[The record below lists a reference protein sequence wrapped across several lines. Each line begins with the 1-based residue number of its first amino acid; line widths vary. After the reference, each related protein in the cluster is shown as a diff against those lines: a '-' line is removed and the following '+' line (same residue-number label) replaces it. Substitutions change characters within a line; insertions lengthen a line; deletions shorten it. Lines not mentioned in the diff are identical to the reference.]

1 MRSIF
6 IFSSVVLFSISSFA
20 QNTIKTMFYNV
31 LEFPELN
38 PNRISLLEDIL
49 QDYAPDIFMV
59 CELQSQEGADTI
71 LNVALNG
78 ESGNT
83 NIYSAAP
90 YFENQSGGGDLQQ
103 ALFYRNDMFL
113 LENTE
118 IINTPVRDINK
129 YTLLL
134 NTTAQDTNPIRIY
147 AYVTHLKSSQGSANQ
162 QLRLSMVEAF
172 VNDTQ
177 QLEEDAFVLFAGD
190 FNIYTSTEP
199 AYLEILDQTNSVAM
213 ADPINTP
220 GSWNNNEDFRAI
232 HTQSTRTSSSG
243 FGGGA
248 GGGLDDR
255 FDFIMVS
262 QNMMTDTNL
271 KYKTESYKAYGN
283 NGNCYNNNIN
293 DINCGGVYNQ
303 IIREALYNMSD
314 HLPVVMELET
324 DQEIVILDVPQHA
337 VAQPFSLK
345 NTMVSDLLT
354 VYNPQPSNQDDSFGI
369 FNTLG
374 QEILQFKTSGNT
386 TVLNVAQF
394 AEGLYY
400 ISNKTSSQTLKFLKT
415 F

>member
-1 MRSIF
+1 MRHTF
-6 IFSSVVLFSISSFA
+6 IFLSLLFFSISCFA
-20 QNTIKTMFYNV
+20 QNTVKTMFYNV

-38 PNRISLLEDIL
+38 PNRITLLQDIL
-49 QDYAPDIFMV
+49 QDYSPDIFMV
-59 CELQSQEGADTI
+59 CELQSQEGADVI
-71 LNVALNG
+71 LNVGLN
-78 ESGNT
+78 SNGNS
-83 NIYSAAP
+83 NYSAAP

-103 ALFYRNDMFL
+103 ALFYRNDMFV

-134 NTTAQDTNPIRIY
+134 NTESQDTNPIRIY

-172 VNDTQ
+172 VNDTE
-177 QLEEDAFVLFAGD
+177 QLEDDAFVLFAGD

-213 ADPINTP
+213 EDPIDTP
-220 GSWNNNEDFRAI
+220 GAWNNNEDFREV

-262 QNMMTDTNL
+262 QNMMTNPNL
-271 KYKTESYKAYGN
+271 QYKTDSYKAYGN

-293 DINCGGVYNQ
+293 DINCGGLYNQ
-303 IIREALYNMSD
+303 IIRDALYNMSD
-314 HLPVVMELET
+314 HLPVVMELVT
-324 DQEIVILDVPQHA
+324 DQEIVILDVPQQQL
-337 VAQPFSLK
+337 AQPFSLK
-345 NTMVSDLLT
+345 RTLVSDVLT
-354 VYNPQPSNQDDSFGI
+354 VYSPQGDTQDDSFVV

-374 QEILQFKTSGNT
+374 QEILNFKTKANT
-386 TVLNVAQF
+386 TIIDVSQLAKGV
-394 AEGLYY
+394 YY
-400 ISNKTSSQTLKFLKT
+400 LTNTSSNQTLKFLKT

>member
-1 MRSIF
+1 MRHTIIF
-6 IFSSVVLFSISSFA
+6 LSLLFFSISCYS

-31 LEFPELN
+31 LWFPELN
-38 PNRISLLEDIL
+38 PNRIDLLQEVL
-49 QDYAPDIFMV
+49 QDYEPDIFMV
-59 CELQSQEGADTI
+59 CELQSQEGADAI
-71 LNVALNG
+71 LNMGLN
-78 ESGNT
+78 SDGNS
-83 NIYSAAP
+83 NFSAAP
-90 YFENQSGGGDLQQ
+90 YFENQSGGGNLQQ
-103 ALFYRNDMFL
+103 ALFYRNDMFV

-134 NTTAQDTNPIRIY
+134 NTANQDTNPIRIY
-147 AYVTHLKSSQGSANQ
+147 AYVTHLKSSQGGANQ

-177 QLEEDAFVLFAGD
+177 QLEEDAYVLFAGD

-199 AYLEILDQTNSVAM
+199 AYLEILDQTNNIAM

-220 GSWNNNEDFRAI
+220 GAWNNNEDFTAV

-262 QNMMTDTNL
+262 QNMMTDSNL
-271 KYKTESYKAYGN
+271 GYKADSYKAYGN
-283 NGNCYNNNIN
+283 NGNCYNNDIN

-303 IIREALYNMSD
+303 VIRDALYNMSD

-324 DQEIVILDVPQHA
+324 DQEIVLLNVPQNSPL
-337 VAQPFSLK
+337 QPFSLK
-345 NTMVSDLLT
+345 NTLVSDVIT
-354 VYNPQPSNQDDSFGI
+354 IYNPGDNTKDDRFGI

-374 QEILQFKTSGNT
+374 QELLEFKTSTNT
-386 TVLNVAQF
+386 TILNVEKF
-394 AEGLYY
+394 VKGVYY
-400 ISNKTSSQTLKFLKT
+400 ITNKSSNQTLKFLKT

>member
-1 MRSIF
+1 MRHTIIF
-6 IFSSVVLFSISSFA
+6 LSLLFFSISCYS

-31 LEFPELN
+31 LWFPELN
-38 PNRISLLEDIL
+38 PNRIDLLQEVL
-49 QDYAPDIFMV
+49 QDYEPDIFMV
-59 CELQSQEGADTI
+59 CELQSQEGADAI
-71 LNVALNG
+71 LNMGLN
-78 ESGNT
+78 SDGNS
-83 NIYSAAP
+83 NFSAAP
-90 YFENQSGGGDLQQ
+90 YFENQSGGGNLQQ
-103 ALFYRNDMFL
+103 ALFYRNDMFV

-134 NTTAQDTNPIRIY
+134 NTANQDTNPIRIY
-147 AYVTHLKSSQGSANQ
+147 AYVTHLKSSQGGANQ

-177 QLEEDAFVLFAGD
+177 QLEEDAYVLFAGD

-199 AYLEILDQTNSVAM
+199 AYLEILDQTNNIAM

-220 GSWNNNEDFRAI
+220 GAWNNNEDFTAV

-262 QNMMTDTNL
+262 QNMMTDSNL
-271 KYKTESYKAYGN
+271 GYKADSYKAYGN
-283 NGNCYNNNIN
+283 NGNCYNNDIN

-303 IIREALYNMSD
+303 VIRDALYNMSD

-324 DQEIVILDVPQHA
+324 DQEIVLLNVPQNSPL
-337 VAQPFSLK
+337 QPFSLK
-345 NTMVSDLLT
+345 NTLVSDIIT
-354 VYNPQPSNQDDSFGI
+354 IYNPGDNTKDDRFGI

-374 QEILQFKTSGNT
+374 QELLEFKTSTNT
-386 TVLNVAQF
+386 TILNVAKF
-394 AEGLYY
+394 VKGVYY
-400 ISNKTSSQTLKFLKT
+400 ITNKSSNQTLKFLKT

>member
-1 MRSIF
+1 MRHTF
-6 IFSSVVLFSISSFA
+6 IFLSLLFFSISCFA
-20 QNTIKTMFYNV
+20 QNTVKTMFYNV

-38 PNRISLLEDIL
+38 PNRITLLQDIL
-49 QDYAPDIFMV
+49 QDYSPDIFMV
-59 CELQSQEGADTI
+59 CELQSQEGADVI
-71 LNVALNG
+71 LNVGLN
-78 ESGNT
+78 SNGNS
-83 NIYSAAP
+83 NYSAAP

-103 ALFYRNDMFL
+103 ALFYRNDMFV

-134 NTTAQDTNPIRIY
+134 NTESQDTNPIRIY

-177 QLEEDAFVLFAGD
+177 QLEDDAFVLFAGD

-199 AYLEILDQTNSVAM
+199 AYLEILDQTNNVAM
-213 ADPINTP
+213 EDPIDTP
-220 GSWNNNEDFRAI
+220 GAWNNNEDFREV

-262 QNMMTDTNL
+262 QNMMTNPNL
-271 KYKTESYKAYGN
+271 QYKTDSYKAYGN

-293 DINCGGVYNQ
+293 DINCGGLYNQ
-303 IIREALYNMSD
+303 IIRDALYNMSD
-314 HLPVVMELET
+314 HLPVVMELVT
-324 DQEIVILDVPQHA
+324 DQEIVILDVPQQQL
-337 VAQPFSLK
+337 AQPFSLK
-345 NTMVSDLLT
+345 RTLVSDVLT
-354 VYNPQPSNQDDSFGI
+354 IYAPQWDTQNDTFVVYNS
-369 FNTLG
+369 LG
-374 QEILQFKTSGNT
+374 QEILDFKIDAT
-386 TVLNVAQF
+386 TTAINVAQL
-394 AEGLYY
+394 AKGVYY
-400 ISNKTSSQTLKFLKT
+400 ITNKSSNQTLKFLKT

>member
-1 MRSIF
+1 MRHTIIF
-6 IFSSVVLFSISSFA
+6 LSLLFFSISCYS

-31 LEFPELN
+31 LWFPELN
-38 PNRISLLEDIL
+38 PNRIDLLQEVL
-49 QDYAPDIFMV
+49 QDYEPDIFMV
-59 CELQSQEGADTI
+59 CELQSQEGADAI
-71 LNVALNG
+71 LNIGLNG
-78 ESGNT
+78 DGNS
-83 NIYSAAP
+83 NFSAAP
-90 YFENQSGGGDLQQ
+90 YFENQSGGGNLQQ
-103 ALFYRNDMFL
+103 ALFYRNDMFV

-134 NTTAQDTNPIRIY
+134 NTANQDTNPIRIY
-147 AYVTHLKSSQGSANQ
+147 AYVTHLKSSQGGANQ

-177 QLEEDAFVLFAGD
+177 QLEEDAYVLFAGD

-199 AYLEILDQTNSVAM
+199 AYLEILDQTNNIAM

-220 GSWNNNEDFRAI
+220 GAWNNNEDFTAV

-262 QNMMTDTNL
+262 QNMMTDSNL
-271 KYKTESYKAYGN
+271 GYKADSYKAYGN
-283 NGNCYNNNIN
+283 NGNCYNNDIN

-303 IIREALYNMSD
+303 VIRDALYNMSD

-324 DQEIVILDVPQHA
+324 DQEIVLLNVPQNSA
-337 VAQPFSLK
+337 PQPFSLK
-345 NTMVSDLLT
+345 NTLVSDIIT
-354 VYNPQPSNQDDSFGI
+354 IYNPGGNTKDDRFGI

-374 QEILQFKTSGNT
+374 QELLEFKTSTNT
-386 TVLNVAQF
+386 TILNVEKF
-394 AEGLYY
+394 VKGVYY
-400 ISNKTSSQTLKFLKT
+400 ITNKSSNQTLKFLKT

>member
-1 MRSIF
+1 MRHTIIF
-6 IFSSVVLFSISSFA
+6 LSLLFFSISCYS

-31 LEFPELN
+31 LWFPELN
-38 PNRISLLEDIL
+38 PNRIDLLQEVL
-49 QDYAPDIFMV
+49 QDYEPDIFMV
-59 CELQSQEGADTI
+59 CELQSQEGADAI
-71 LNVALNG
+71 LNMGLN
-78 ESGNT
+78 SDGNS
-83 NIYSAAP
+83 NFSAAP
-90 YFENQSGGGDLQQ
+90 YFENQSGGGNLQQ
-103 ALFYRNDMFL
+103 ALFYRNDMFV

-134 NTTAQDTNPIRIY
+134 NTANQDTNPIRIY
-147 AYVTHLKSSQGSANQ
+147 AYVTHLKSSQGGANQ

-177 QLEEDAFVLFAGD
+177 QLEEDAYVLFAGD

-199 AYLEILDQTNSVAM
+199 AYLEILDQTNNIAM

-220 GSWNNNEDFRAI
+220 GAWNNNEDFTAV

-262 QNMMTDTNL
+262 QNMMTDSNL
-271 KYKTESYKAYGN
+271 GYKADSYKAYGN
-283 NGNCYNNNIN
+283 NGNCYNNDIN

-303 IIREALYNMSD
+303 VIRDALYNMSD

-324 DQEIVILDVPQHA
+324 DQEIVLLNVPQNSPL
-337 VAQPFSLK
+337 QPFSLK
-345 NTMVSDLLT
+345 NTLVSDVIT
-354 VYNPQPSNQDDSFGI
+354 IYNPGGNTKDNRFGI

-374 QEILQFKTSGNT
+374 QELLEFNTSTNT
-386 TVLNVAQF
+386 TILNVAQF
-394 AEGLYY
+394 VKGVYY
-400 ISNKTSSQTLKFLKT
+400 ITNKSSNQTLKFLKT

>member
-1 MRSIF
+1 MRHTF
-6 IFSSVVLFSISSFA
+6 IFLSLLFFSISCFA
-20 QNTIKTMFYNV
+20 QNTVKTMFYNV

-38 PNRISLLEDIL
+38 PNRITLLQDIL
-49 QDYAPDIFMV
+49 QDYSPDIFMV
-59 CELQSQEGADTI
+59 CELQSQEGADVI
-71 LNVALNG
+71 LNVGLN
-78 ESGNT
+78 SNGNS
-83 NIYSAAP
+83 NYSAAP

-103 ALFYRNDMFL
+103 ALFYRNDMFV

-134 NTTAQDTNPIRIY
+134 NTASQDTNPIRIY

-177 QLEEDAFVLFAGD
+177 QLEDDAFVLFAGD

-213 ADPINTP
+213 EDPIDTP
-220 GSWNNNEDFRAI
+220 GAWNNNEDFRAV

-262 QNMMTDTNL
+262 QNMMTNPNL
-271 KYKTESYKAYGN
+271 QYKTDSYKAYGN

-293 DINCGGVYNQ
+293 DINCGGLYNQ
-303 IIREALYNMSD
+303 IIRDALYNMSD
-314 HLPVVMELET
+314 HLPVVMELVT
-324 DQEIVILDVPQHA
+324 DQEIVILDVPQQQL
-337 VAQPFSLK
+337 AQPFSLK
-345 NTMVSDLLT
+345 RTLVSDVLT
-354 VYNPQPSNQDDSFGI
+354 IYAPQWDTQNDTFGVYNS
-369 FNTLG
+369 LG
-374 QEILQFKTSGNT
+374 QEILDFKINAT
-386 TVLNVAQF
+386 TTAINIAQL
-394 AEGLYY
+394 AKGVYY
-400 ISNKTSSQTLKFLKT
+400 ITNKSSNQTLKFLKT

>member
-1 MRSIF
+1 MRHTF
-6 IFSSVVLFSISSFA
+6 IFLSLLFFSISCLA
-20 QNTIKTMFYNV
+20 QNSIKTMFYNV

-38 PNRISLLEDIL
+38 PNRITLLQDIL
-49 QDYAPDIFMV
+49 QDYSPDIFMV
-59 CELQSQEGADTI
+59 CELQSQEGADVI
-71 LNVALNG
+71 LNVGLN
-78 ESGNT
+78 SNGNS
-83 NIYSAAP
+83 NYSAAP

-103 ALFYRNDMFL
+103 ALFYRNDMFV

-134 NTTAQDTNPIRIY
+134 NTESQDTNPIRIY

-172 VNDTQ
+172 VNDTE
-177 QLEEDAFVLFAGD
+177 QLEDDAFVLFAGD

-199 AYLEILDQTNSVAM
+199 AYLEILDQTNSLAM
-213 ADPINTP
+213 ADPIDTP
-220 GSWNNNEDFRAI
+220 GSWNNNEDFRAV

-262 QNMMTDTNL
+262 QNMMTNPNL
-271 KYKTESYKAYGN
+271 QYKTDSYKAYGN

-303 IIREALYNMSD
+303 IIRDALYNMSD

-324 DQEIVILDVPQHA
+324 DQEIVILDIPQQQL
-337 VAQPFSLK
+337 AQPFSLK
-345 NTMVSDLLT
+345 RTLVSDVLT
-354 VYNPQPSNQDDSFGI
+354 VYSPQGDTQDDSFVV

-374 QEILQFKTSGNT
+374 QEILNFKTKANT
-386 TVLNVAQF
+386 TIIDVSQLAKGV
-394 AEGLYY
+394 YY
-400 ISNKTSSQTLKFLKT
+400 LTNTSSNKTLKFLKT

>member
-1 MRSIF
+1 MRHTF
-6 IFSSVVLFSISSFA
+6 IFLSLLFFSISCFS
-20 QNTIKTMFYNV
+20 QNTVKTMFYNV

-38 PNRISLLEDIL
+38 PNRISLLQDIL
-49 QDYAPDIFMV
+49 QDYSPDIFMV
-59 CELQSQEGADTI
+59 CELQSQEGADVI
-71 LNVALNG
+71 LNVGLN
-78 ESGNT
+78 SDGNS
-83 NIYSAAP
+83 NYSAAP

-103 ALFYRNDMFL
+103 ALFYRNDMFV

-134 NTTAQDTNPIRIY
+134 NTESQDTNPIRIY

-172 VNDTQ
+172 VNDTE
-177 QLEEDAFVLFAGD
+177 QLEDDAFVLFAGD

-199 AYLEILDQTNSVAM
+199 AYLEILDQTNNIAM
-213 ADPINTP
+213 ADPIDTP
-220 GSWNNNEDFRAI
+220 GAWNNNEDFRAV

-262 QNMMTDTNL
+262 QNMMTNPNL
-271 KYKTESYKAYGN
+271 LYKADSYKAYGN

-303 IIREALYNMSD
+303 TIRDALYNMSD

-324 DQEIVILDVPQHA
+324 DQEIVILDIPQQM
-337 VAQPFSLK
+337 VVQPFSLK
-345 NTMVSDLLT
+345 STLVLDVLT
-354 VYNPQPSNQDDSFGI
+354 VYSPQGDTQDDSFVV

-374 QEILQFKTSGNT
+374 QEILNFKTKANT
-386 TVLNVAQF
+386 TIIDVSQLAKGV
-394 AEGLYY
+394 YY
-400 ISNKTSSQTLKFLKT
+400 LTNTSSNQTLKFLKT

>member
-1 MRSIF
+1 MRHTIIF
-6 IFSSVVLFSISSFA
+6 LSLLFFSISCYS

-31 LEFPELN
+31 LWFPELN
-38 PNRISLLEDIL
+38 PNRIDLLQEVL
-49 QDYAPDIFMV
+49 QDYEPDIFMV
-59 CELQSQEGADTI
+59 CELQNQEGADAI
-71 LNVALNG
+71 LNIGLN
-78 ESGNT
+78 SDGNS
-83 NIYSAAP
+83 NYSAAP

-103 ALFYRNDMFL
+103 ALFYRNDMFV

-134 NTTAQDTNPIRIY
+134 NTANQDTNPIRIY
-147 AYVTHLKSSQGSANQ
+147 AYVTHLKSSQGGANQ

-177 QLEEDAFVLFAGD
+177 QLEEDAYVLFAGD

-199 AYLEILDQTNSVAM
+199 AYLEILDQTNNIAM

-220 GSWNNNEDFRAI
+220 GAWNNNEDFTAV

-262 QNMMTDTNL
+262 QNMMTDSNL
-271 KYKTESYKAYGN
+271 NYKVDSYKAYGN
-283 NGNCYNNNIN
+283 NGNCYNNDIN

-303 IIREALYNMSD
+303 VIRDALYNMSD

-324 DQEIVILDVPQHA
+324 DQEIVLLNVPQHSA
-337 VAQPFSLK
+337 PQPFSLK
-345 NTMVSDLLT
+345 NTLVSDIIT
-354 VYNPQPSNQDDSFGI
+354 IYNPGGNTKDNRFGI

-374 QEILQFKTSGNT
+374 QELLEFNTSTNT
-386 TVLNVAQF
+386 TILNVAQF
-394 AEGLYY
+394 VKGVYY
-400 ISNKTSSQTLKFLKT
+400 ITNKSSNQTLKFLKT

>member
-1 MRSIF
+1 MRHTIIF
-6 IFSSVVLFSISSFA
+6 LSLLFFSISCYS

-31 LEFPELN
+31 LWFPELN
-38 PNRISLLEDIL
+38 PNRIDLLQEVL
-49 QDYAPDIFMV
+49 QDYEPDIFMV
-59 CELQSQEGADTI
+59 CELQNQEGADAI
-71 LNVALNG
+71 LNIGLN
-78 ESGNT
+78 SDGNS
-83 NIYSAAP
+83 NFSAAP

-103 ALFYRNDMFL
+103 ALFYRNDMFV
-113 LENTE
+113 LESTE

-134 NTTAQDTNPIRIY
+134 NTANQDTNPIRIY
-147 AYVTHLKSSQGSANQ
+147 AYVTHLKSSQGGANQ

-177 QLEEDAFVLFAGD
+177 QLEEDAYVLFAGD

-199 AYLEILDQTNSVAM
+199 AYLEILDQTNNIVM

-220 GSWNNNEDFRAI
+220 GAWNNNEDFTAV

-262 QNMMTDTNL
+262 QNMMTDSNL
-271 KYKTESYKAYGN
+271 SYKADSYKAYGN
-283 NGNCYNNNIN
+283 NGNCYNNDIN
-293 DINCGGVYNQ
+293 DINCGGAYNQ
-303 IIREALYNMSD
+303 VIRDALYNMSD

-324 DQEIVILDVPQHA
+324 DQEIVLLNVPQHSA
-337 VAQPFSLK
+337 PQPFSLK
-345 NTMVSDLLT
+345 NTLVSDVVT
-354 VYNPQPSNQDDSFGI
+354 IYSPGGNTNDDRFGI

-374 QEILQFKTSGNT
+374 QELLEFKTSTNT
-386 TVLNVAQF
+386 TILNVAQF
-394 AEGLYY
+394 VRGVYY
-400 ISNKTSSQTLKFLKT
+400 ITNKSSNQTLKFLKT

>member
-1 MRSIF
+1 MRHTIIF
-6 IFSSVVLFSISSFA
+6 LSLLFFSISCFS

-31 LEFPELN
+31 LWFPELN
-38 PNRISLLEDIL
+38 PDRIDLLQEVL
-49 QDYAPDIFMV
+49 QDYEPDIFMV
-59 CELQSQEGADTI
+59 CELQNQEGADAI
-71 LNVALNG
+71 LNVGLN
-78 ESGNT
+78 SDGNS
-83 NIYSAAP
+83 NYSAAP

-177 QLEEDAFVLFAGD
+177 QLEEDSFVLFAGD

-199 AYLEILDQTNSVAM
+199 AYQEILDQTNSITM

-220 GSWNNNEDFRAI
+220 GAWNNNEDFRAI

-262 QNMMTDTNL
+262 QNMMTNTNL
-271 KYKTESYKAYGN
+271 QYKTNSYKAYGN

-293 DINCGGVYNQ
+293 DINCGGAYNQ
-303 IIREALYNMSD
+303 NIRDALYNMSD

-324 DQEIVILDVPQHA
+324 DQEIVILDTPQQPL
-337 VAQPFSLK
+337 VQPFSLK
-345 NTMVSDLLT
+345 NTLVSQQLT
-354 VYNPQPSNQDDSFGI
+354 VYAPQWDIQSDTFGV

-374 QEILQFKTSGNT
+374 QEILGFKINAAT
-386 TVLNVAQF
+386 TLVNVAQL
-394 AEGLYY
+394 AKGVYY
-400 ISNKTSSQTLKFLKT
+400 ITNKSSNQTLKFLKT

>member
-1 MRSIF
+1 MRHTIIF
-6 IFSSVVLFSISSFA
+6 LSLLFFSISCYS

-31 LEFPELN
+31 LWFPELN
-38 PNRISLLEDIL
+38 PNRIDLLQEVL
-49 QDYAPDIFMV
+49 QDYEPDIFMV
-59 CELQSQEGADTI
+59 CELQSQEGADAI
-71 LNVALNG
+71 LNMGLN
-78 ESGNT
+78 SDGNS
-83 NIYSAAP
+83 NFSAAP
-90 YFENQSGGGDLQQ
+90 YFENQSGGGNLQQ
-103 ALFYRNDMFL
+103 ALFYRNDMFV

-134 NTTAQDTNPIRIY
+134 NTANQDTNPIRIY
-147 AYVTHLKSSQGSANQ
+147 AYVTHLKSSQGGANQ

-177 QLEEDAFVLFAGD
+177 QLEEDAYVLFAGD

-199 AYLEILDQTNSVAM
+199 AYLEILDQTNNIVM

-220 GSWNNNEDFRAI
+220 GAWNNNEDFTAV

-262 QNMMTDTNL
+262 QNMMTDSNL
-271 KYKTESYKAYGN
+271 GYKADSYKAYGN
-283 NGNCYNNNIN
+283 NGNCYNNDIN

-303 IIREALYNMSD
+303 VIRDALYNMSD

-324 DQEIVILDVPQHA
+324 DQEIVLLNVPQNSPL
-337 VAQPFSLK
+337 QPFSLK
-345 NTMVSDLLT
+345 NTLVSDIIT
-354 VYNPQPSNQDDSFGI
+354 IYNPGDNTKDDRFGI

-374 QEILQFKTSGNT
+374 QELLEFKTSTNT
-386 TVLNVAQF
+386 TILNVAKF
-394 AEGLYY
+394 VKGVYY
-400 ISNKTSSQTLKFLKT
+400 ITNKSSNQTLKFLKT

>member
-1 MRSIF
+1 MRHTIIF
-6 IFSSVVLFSISSFA
+6 LSLLFFSISCYS

-31 LEFPELN
+31 LWFPELN
-38 PNRISLLEDIL
+38 PNRIDLLQEVL
-49 QDYAPDIFMV
+49 QDYEPDIFMV
-59 CELQSQEGADTI
+59 CELQNQEGADAI
-71 LNVALNG
+71 LNIGLN
-78 ESGNT
+78 SDGNS
-83 NIYSAAP
+83 NYSAAP

-103 ALFYRNDMFL
+103 ALFYRNDMFV

-134 NTTAQDTNPIRIY
+134 NTANQDTNPIRIY
-147 AYVTHLKSSQGSANQ
+147 AYVTHLKSSQGGANQ

-177 QLEEDAFVLFAGD
+177 QLEEDAYVLFAGD

-199 AYLEILDQTNSVAM
+199 AYLEILDQTNNIAM

-220 GSWNNNEDFRAI
+220 GAWNNNEDFTAV

-262 QNMMTDTNL
+262 QNMMTDSNL
-271 KYKTESYKAYGN
+271 NYKVDSYKAYGN
-283 NGNCYNNNIN
+283 NGNCYNNDIN

-303 IIREALYNMSD
+303 VIRDALYNMSD

-324 DQEIVILDVPQHA
+324 DQEIVLLNVPQHNA
-337 VAQPFSLK
+337 PQPFSLK
-345 NTMVSDLLT
+345 NTLVSDIIT
-354 VYNPQPSNQDDSFGI
+354 IYNPGSNTKDDRFGI

-374 QEILQFKTSGNT
+374 QELLEFKTSTNT
-386 TVLNVAQF
+386 TILNVAPF
-394 AEGLYY
+394 VKGVYY
-400 ISNKTSSQTLKFLKT
+400 ITNKSSNQTLKFLKT

>member
-1 MRSIF
+1 MRHTF
-6 IFSSVVLFSISSFA
+6 IFLSLLFFSISCFA

-38 PNRISLLEDIL
+38 PNRITLLQDIL
-49 QDYAPDIFMV
+49 QDYSPDIFMV
-59 CELQSQEGADTI
+59 CELQSQEGADVI
-71 LNVALNG
+71 LNVGLN
-78 ESGNT
+78 SNGNS
-83 NIYSAAP
+83 NYSAAP

-103 ALFYRNDMFL
+103 ALFYRNDMFV

-134 NTTAQDTNPIRIY
+134 NTESQDTNPIRIY

-177 QLEEDAFVLFAGD
+177 QLEDDAFVLFAGD

-213 ADPINTP
+213 EDPIDTP
-220 GSWNNNEDFRAI
+220 GAWNNNEDFREV

-262 QNMMTDTNL
+262 QNMMTNPNL
-271 KYKTESYKAYGN
+271 QYKTDSYKAYGN

-303 IIREALYNMSD
+303 IIRDALYNMSD

-324 DQEIVILDVPQHA
+324 DQEIVILEVPQQQL
-337 VAQPFSLK
+337 AQPFSLK
-345 NTMVSDLLT
+345 RTLVSDVLT
-354 VYNPQPSNQDDSFGI
+354 IYAPQWDTQNDTFGVYNS
-369 FNTLG
+369 LG
-374 QEILQFKTSGNT
+374 QEILDFKINAT
-386 TVLNVAQF
+386 TTAINIAQL
-394 AEGLYY
+394 AKGVYY
-400 ISNKTSSQTLKFLKT
+400 ITNKSSNQTLKFLKT

>member
-1 MRSIF
+1 MRHTIIF
-6 IFSSVVLFSISSFA
+6 LSLLFFSISCYS

-31 LEFPELN
+31 LWFPELN
-38 PNRISLLEDIL
+38 PNRIDLLQEVL
-49 QDYAPDIFMV
+49 QDYEPDIFMV
-59 CELQSQEGADTI
+59 CELQSQEGADAI
-71 LNVALNG
+71 LNMGLN
-78 ESGNT
+78 SDGNS
-83 NIYSAAP
+83 NFSAAP
-90 YFENQSGGGDLQQ
+90 YFENQSGGGNLQQ
-103 ALFYRNDMFL
+103 ALFYRNDMFV

-134 NTTAQDTNPIRIY
+134 NTANQDTNPIRIY
-147 AYVTHLKSSQGSANQ
+147 AYVTHLKSSQGGANQ

-177 QLEEDAFVLFAGD
+177 QLEEDAYVLFAGD

-199 AYLEILDQTNSVAM
+199 AYLEILDQTNNIAM

-220 GSWNNNEDFRAI
+220 GAWNNNEDFTAV

-262 QNMMTDTNL
+262 QNMMTDSNL
-271 KYKTESYKAYGN
+271 GYKADSYKAYGN
-283 NGNCYNNNIN
+283 NGNCYNNDIN

-303 IIREALYNMSD
+303 VIRDALYNMSD

-324 DQEIVILDVPQHA
+324 DQEIVLLNVPQNSPL
-337 VAQPFSLK
+337 QPFSLK
-345 NTMVSDLLT
+345 NTLVSDVIT
-354 VYNPQPSNQDDSFGI
+354 IYNPGDNTKDDRFGI

-374 QEILQFKTSGNT
+374 QELIEFKTSTNT
-386 TVLNVAQF
+386 TILNVAKF
-394 AEGLYY
+394 VKGVYY
-400 ISNKTSSQTLKFLKT
+400 ITNKSSNQTLKFLKT

>member
-1 MRSIF
+1 MRHTIIF
-6 IFSSVVLFSISSFA
+6 LSLLFFSISCYS

-31 LEFPELN
+31 LWFPELN
-38 PNRISLLEDIL
+38 PNRIDLLQEVL
-49 QDYAPDIFMV
+49 QDYEPDIFMV
-59 CELQSQEGADTI
+59 CELQSQEGADAI
-71 LNVALNG
+71 LNIGLNG
-78 ESGNT
+78 DGNS
-83 NIYSAAP
+83 NFSAAP
-90 YFENQSGGGDLQQ
+90 YFENQSGGGNLQQ
-103 ALFYRNDMFL
+103 ALFYRNDMFV

-134 NTTAQDTNPIRIY
+134 NTANQDTNPIRIY
-147 AYVTHLKSSQGSANQ
+147 AYVTHLKSSQGGANQ

-177 QLEEDAFVLFAGD
+177 QLEEDAYVLFAGD

-199 AYLEILDQTNSVAM
+199 AYLEILDQTNNIAM

-220 GSWNNNEDFRAI
+220 GAWNNNEDFTAV

-262 QNMMTDTNL
+262 QNMMTDSNL
-271 KYKTESYKAYGN
+271 GYKADSYKAYGN
-283 NGNCYNNNIN
+283 NGNCYNNDIN

-303 IIREALYNMSD
+303 VIRDALYNMSD

-324 DQEIVILDVPQHA
+324 DQEIVLLNVPQNS
-337 VAQPFSLK
+337 VPQPFSLK
-345 NTMVSDLLT
+345 NTLVSDIIT
-354 VYNPQPSNQDDSFGI
+354 IYNPGGNTKDDRFGI

-374 QEILQFKTSGNT
+374 QELLEFKTSTNT
-386 TVLNVAQF
+386 TILNVEKF
-394 AEGLYY
+394 VKGVYY
-400 ISNKTSSQTLKFLKT
+400 ITNKSSNQTLKFLKT

>member
-1 MRSIF
+1 MRHTF
-6 IFSSVVLFSISSFA
+6 IFLSLLFFSISCFS

-38 PNRISLLEDIL
+38 PNRITLLQDIL
-49 QDYAPDIFMV
+49 QDYSPDIFMV
-59 CELQSQEGADTI
+59 CELQSQEGADVI
-71 LNVALNG
+71 LNVGLN
-78 ESGNT
+78 SDGNS
-83 NIYSAAP
+83 NYSAAP

-103 ALFYRNDMFL
+103 ALFYRNDMFV

-134 NTTAQDTNPIRIY
+134 NTANQDTNPIRIY
-147 AYVTHLKSSQGSANQ
+147 AYVTHLKSSQGGANQ

-177 QLEEDAFVLFAGD
+177 QLEEDAYVLFAGD

-199 AYLEILDQTNSVAM
+199 AYLEILDQTNNIAM

-220 GSWNNNEDFRAI
+220 GAWNNNEDFTAV

-262 QNMMTDTNL
+262 QNMMTDSNL
-271 KYKTESYKAYGN
+271 NYKVDSYKAYGN
-283 NGNCYNNNIN
+283 NGNCYNNDIN

-303 IIREALYNMSD
+303 VIRDALYNMSD

-324 DQEIVILDVPQHA
+324 DQEIVLLNVPQHNA
-337 VAQPFSLK
+337 PQPFSLK
-345 NTMVSDLLT
+345 NTLVSDIIT
-354 VYNPQPSNQDDSFGI
+354 IYNPRSNTKDDRFGI

-374 QEILQFKTSGNT
+374 QELLEFKTSTNT
-386 TVLNVAQF
+386 TILNVAPF
-394 AEGLYY
+394 VKGVYY
-400 ISNKTSSQTLKFLKT
+400 ITNKSSNQTLKFLKT

>member
-1 MRSIF
+1 MRHTIIF
-6 IFSSVVLFSISSFA
+6 LSLLFFSISCYS

-31 LEFPELN
+31 LWFPELN
-38 PNRISLLEDIL
+38 PNRIDLLQEVL
-49 QDYAPDIFMV
+49 QDYEPDIFMV
-59 CELQSQEGADTI
+59 CELQNQEGADAI
-71 LNVALNG
+71 LNIGLN
-78 ESGNT
+78 SDGNS
-83 NIYSAAP
+83 NYSAAP

-103 ALFYRNDMFL
+103 ALFYRNDMFV

-134 NTTAQDTNPIRIY
+134 NTANQDTNPIRIY
-147 AYVTHLKSSQGSANQ
+147 AYVTHLKSSQGGANQ

-177 QLEEDAFVLFAGD
+177 QLEEDAYVLFAGD

-199 AYLEILDQTNSVAM
+199 AYLEILDQTNNIAM

-220 GSWNNNEDFRAI
+220 GAWNNNEDFTAV

-262 QNMMTDTNL
+262 QNMMTDSNL
-271 KYKTESYKAYGN
+271 NYKVDSYKAYGN
-283 NGNCYNNNIN
+283 NGNCYNNDIN

-303 IIREALYNMSD
+303 VIRDALYNMSD

-324 DQEIVILDVPQHA
+324 DQEIVLLNVPQHSA
-337 VAQPFSLK
+337 PQPFSLK
-345 NTMVSDLLT
+345 NTLVSDIIT
-354 VYNPQPSNQDDSFGI
+354 IYNPGSNTKDDRFGI

-374 QEILQFKTSGNT
+374 QELLEFKTSTNT
-386 TVLNVAQF
+386 TILNVAPF
-394 AEGLYY
+394 VKGVYY
-400 ISNKTSSQTLKFLKT
+400 ITNKSSNQTLKFLKT

>member
-1 MRSIF
+1 
-6 IFSSVVLFSISSFA
+6 
-20 QNTIKTMFYNV
+20 MFYNV

-71 LNVALNG
+71 LNVGLNSDG
-78 ESGNT
+78 ISN
-83 NIYSAAP
+83 YSAAP
-90 YFENQSGGGDLQQ
+90 YFENQSGGGNLQQ

-199 AYLEILDQTNSVAM
+199 AYLEILDQTKV
-213 ADPINTP
+213 NTKHKKL
-220 GSWNNNEDFRAI
+220 
-232 HTQSTRTSSSG
+232 HT
-243 FGGGA
+243 
-248 GGGLDDR
+248 
-255 FDFIMVS
+255 M
-262 QNMMTDTNL
+262 
-271 KYKTESYKAYGN
+271 
-283 NGNCYNNNIN
+283 
-293 DINCGGVYNQ
+293 
-303 IIREALYNMSD
+303 EAKI
-314 HLPVVMELET
+314 E
-324 DQEIVILDVPQHA
+324 
-337 VAQPFSLK
+337 
-345 NTMVSDLLT
+345 NTCKKHKKD
-354 VYNPQPSNQDDSFGI
+354 
-369 FNTLG
+369 
-374 QEILQFKTSGNT
+374 
-386 TVLNVAQF
+386 
-394 AEGLYY
+394 
-400 ISNKTSSQTLKFLKT
+400 LKFFENIKNL
-415 F
+415 

>member
-1 MRSIF
+1 MRHTIIF
-6 IFSSVVLFSISSFA
+6 LSLLFFSISCYS

-31 LEFPELN
+31 LWFPELN
-38 PNRISLLEDIL
+38 PNRIDLLQEVL
-49 QDYAPDIFMV
+49 QDYEPDIFMV
-59 CELQSQEGADTI
+59 CELQSQEGADAI
-71 LNVALNG
+71 LNIGLNG
-78 ESGNT
+78 DGNS
-83 NIYSAAP
+83 NFSAAP
-90 YFENQSGGGDLQQ
+90 YFENQSGGGNLQQ
-103 ALFYRNDMFL
+103 ALFYRNDMFV

-134 NTTAQDTNPIRIY
+134 NTANQDTNPIRIY
-147 AYVTHLKSSQGSANQ
+147 AYVTHLKSSQGLANQ

-177 QLEEDAFVLFAGD
+177 QLEEDAYVLFAGD

-199 AYLEILDQTNSVAM
+199 AYLEILDQTNNIVM

-220 GSWNNNEDFRAI
+220 GAWNNNEDFTAV

-262 QNMMTDTNL
+262 QNMMTDSNL
-271 KYKTESYKAYGN
+271 GYKADSYKAYGN
-283 NGNCYNNNIN
+283 NGNCYNNDIN

-303 IIREALYNMSD
+303 VIRDALYNMSD

-324 DQEIVILDVPQHA
+324 DQEIVLLNVPQNS
-337 VAQPFSLK
+337 VPQPFSLK
-345 NTMVSDLLT
+345 NTLVSDIIT
-354 VYNPQPSNQDDSFGI
+354 IYNPGGNTKDDRFGI

-374 QEILQFKTSGNT
+374 QELLEFKTSTNT
-386 TVLNVAQF
+386 TILNVAKF
-394 AEGLYY
+394 VKGVYY
-400 ISNKTSSQTLKFLKT
+400 ITNKSSNQTLKFLKT

>member
-1 MRSIF
+1 MRHTF
-6 IFSSVVLFSISSFA
+6 IFLSLLFFSISCFA

-38 PNRISLLEDIL
+38 PNRITLLQDIL
-49 QDYAPDIFMV
+49 QDYSPDIFMV
-59 CELQSQEGADTI
+59 CELQSQEGADVI
-71 LNVALNG
+71 LNVGLN
-78 ESGNT
+78 SNGNS
-83 NIYSAAP
+83 NYSAAP

-103 ALFYRNDMFL
+103 ALFYRNDMFV

-134 NTTAQDTNPIRIY
+134 NTESQDTNPIRIY

-177 QLEEDAFVLFAGD
+177 QLEDDAFVLFAGD

-213 ADPINTP
+213 EDPIDTP
-220 GSWNNNEDFRAI
+220 GAWNNNEDFREV
-232 HTQSTRTSSSG
+232 HTQSTRMSSSG

-262 QNMMTDTNL
+262 QNMMTNPNL
-271 KYKTESYKAYGN
+271 QYKTDSYKAYGN

-303 IIREALYNMSD
+303 IIRDALYNMSD

-324 DQEIVILDVPQHA
+324 DQEIVILEVPQQQL
-337 VAQPFSLK
+337 AQPFSLK
-345 NTMVSDLLT
+345 RTLVSDVLT
-354 VYNPQPSNQDDSFGI
+354 IYAPQWDTQNDTFGVYNS
-369 FNTLG
+369 LG
-374 QEILQFKTSGNT
+374 QEILDFKINAT
-386 TVLNVAQF
+386 TTTINVAQL
-394 AEGLYY
+394 AKGVYY
-400 ISNKTSSQTLKFLKT
+400 ITNKSSNQTLKFLKT

>member
-1 MRSIF
+1 MRHTIIF
-6 IFSSVVLFSISSFA
+6 LSLLFFSISCFS
-20 QNTIKTMFYNV
+20 QKTVKTMFYNV

-38 PNRISLLEDIL
+38 PNRISLLQDIL
-49 QDYAPDIFMV
+49 QDYSPDIFMV
-59 CELQSQEGADTI
+59 CELQSQEGADAI
-71 LNVALNG
+71 LNVGLN
-78 ESGNT
+78 SDGNS
-83 NIYSAAP
+83 NYSAAP

-103 ALFYRNDMFL
+103 ALFYRNDMFV

-118 IINTPVRDINK
+118 IVTTPVRDINK

-134 NTTAQDTNPIRIY
+134 NTASQDTNPIRIY
-147 AYVTHLKSSQGSANQ
+147 AYVTHLKSSQGGANQ
-162 QLRLSMVEAF
+162 QLRLSMVDAF
-172 VNDTQ
+172 VNNTQ
-177 QLEEDAFVLFAGD
+177 QLEEDAYVLFAGD

-199 AYLEILDQTNSVAM
+199 AYLEILDQTNNIAM

-220 GSWNNNEDFRAI
+220 GAWNNNEDFTAV

-262 QNMMTDTNL
+262 QNMMTGTNL
-271 KYKTESYKAYGN
+271 NYKADSYKAYGN
-283 NGNCYNNNIN
+283 NGNCYNNDIN

-303 IIREALYNMSD
+303 VIRDALYNMSD

-324 DQEIVILDVPQHA
+324 DQEIVLLNAPQHNA
-337 VAQPFSLK
+337 PQPFSLK
-345 NTMVSDLLT
+345 NTLVSDIIT
-354 VYNPQPSNQDDSFGI
+354 IYNPGGNTKDNRFGI

-374 QEILQFKTSGNT
+374 QELLEFKTSTNT
-386 TVLNVAQF
+386 TILNVAKF
-394 AEGLYY
+394 VKGVYY
-400 ISNKTSSQTLKFLKT
+400 ITNKSSNQTLKFLKT

>member
-1 MRSIF
+1 MRHTF
-6 IFSSVVLFSISSFA
+6 IFLSLLFFSISCFS

-38 PNRISLLEDIL
+38 PNRISLLQEIL
-49 QDYAPDIFMV
+49 QDYSPDIFMV
-59 CELQSQEGADTI
+59 CELQSQEGADVI
-71 LNVALNG
+71 LNVGLN
-78 ESGNT
+78 SDGNS
-83 NIYSAAP
+83 NYSAAP

-103 ALFYRNDMFL
+103 ALFYRNDMFV

-134 NTTAQDTNPIRIY
+134 NTESQDTNPVRIY

-177 QLEEDAFVLFAGD
+177 QLEDDAFVLFAGD

-199 AYLEILDQTNSVAM
+199 AYLEILDQTNSLAM
-213 ADPINTP
+213 ADPIDTP
-220 GSWNNNEDFRAI
+220 GSWNNNEDFRAV

-262 QNMMTDTNL
+262 QNMMTNPNL
-271 KYKTESYKAYGN
+271 SYKADSYKAYGN

-303 IIREALYNMSD
+303 IIRDALYNMSD

-324 DQEIVILDVPQHA
+324 DQEIVILDIPQQM
-337 VAQPFSLK
+337 VVQPFSLK
-345 NTMVSDLLT
+345 NTLVSDVLT
-354 VYNPQPSNQDDSFGI
+354 LYSPQWNTQDDSFGV

-374 QEILQFKTSGNT
+374 QEILNFKTKANT
-386 TVLNVAQF
+386 TTIDVSQLAKGV
-394 AEGLYY
+394 YY
-400 ISNKTSSQTLKFLKT
+400 LTNTSSNQTLKFLKT

>member
-1 MRSIF
+1 MRHTF
-6 IFSSVVLFSISSFA
+6 IFLSLLFFSISCFA
-20 QNTIKTMFYNV
+20 QNTVKTMFYNV

-38 PNRISLLEDIL
+38 PNRITLLQDIL
-49 QDYAPDIFMV
+49 QDYSPDIFMV
-59 CELQSQEGADTI
+59 CELQSQEGADVI
-71 LNVALNG
+71 LNVGLN
-78 ESGNT
+78 SNGNS
-83 NIYSAAP
+83 NYSAAP

-103 ALFYRNDMFL
+103 ALFYRNDMFV

-134 NTTAQDTNPIRIY
+134 NTESQDTNPIRIY

-177 QLEEDAFVLFAGD
+177 QLEDDAFVLFAGD

-213 ADPINTP
+213 EDPIDTP
-220 GSWNNNEDFRAI
+220 GAWNNNEDFREV

-262 QNMMTDTNL
+262 QNMMTNPNL
-271 KYKTESYKAYGN
+271 QYKTDSYKAYGN

-293 DINCGGVYNQ
+293 DINCGGLYNQ
-303 IIREALYNMSD
+303 IIRDALYNMSD
-314 HLPVVMELET
+314 HLPVVMELVT
-324 DQEIVILDVPQHA
+324 DQEIVILDVPQQQL
-337 VAQPFSLK
+337 AQPFSLK
-345 NTMVSDLLT
+345 RTLVSDVLT
-354 VYNPQPSNQDDSFGI
+354 VYSPQGDTQDDSFVV

-374 QEILQFKTSGNT
+374 QEILNFKTKANT
-386 TVLNVAQF
+386 TIIDVSQLAKGV
-394 AEGLYY
+394 YY
-400 ISNKTSSQTLKFLKT
+400 LTNTSSNQTLKFLKT

>member
-1 MRSIF
+1 MRHTF
-6 IFSSVVLFSISSFA
+6 IFLSLLFFSISCFA

-38 PNRISLLEDIL
+38 PNRISLLQDIL
-49 QDYAPDIFMV
+49 QDYSPDIFMV
-59 CELQSQEGADTI
+59 CELQSQEGADVI
-71 LNVALNG
+71 LNVGLN
-78 ESGNT
+78 SDGNS
-83 NIYSAAP
+83 NYSAAP

-103 ALFYRNDMFL
+103 ALFYRNDMFV

-118 IINTPVRDINK
+118 IVTTPVRDINK

-134 NTTAQDTNPIRIY
+134 NTESQDTNPIRIY

-177 QLEEDAFVLFAGD
+177 QLEDDAFVLFAGD

-199 AYLEILDQTNSVAM
+199 AYLEILDQTNSLAM
-213 ADPINTP
+213 ADPIDTP
-220 GSWNNNEDFRAI
+220 GSWNNNEDFRAV

-262 QNMMTDTNL
+262 QNMMTNPNL
-271 KYKTESYKAYGN
+271 SYKADSYKAYGN

-303 IIREALYNMSD
+303 IIRDALYNMSD

-324 DQEIVILDVPQHA
+324 DQEIVILDIPQQM
-337 VAQPFSLK
+337 VVQPFSLK
-345 NTMVSDLLT
+345 NTLVSDVLT
-354 VYNPQPSNQDDSFGI
+354 LYSPQWNTQDDSFGV

-374 QEILQFKTSGNT
+374 QEILNFKTKANT
-386 TVLNVAQF
+386 TTIDVSQLAKGV
-394 AEGLYY
+394 YY
-400 ISNKTSSQTLKFLKT
+400 LTNTSSNQTLKFLKT

>member
-1 MRSIF
+1 MRHTIIF
-6 IFSSVVLFSISSFA
+6 LSLLFFSISCYS

-31 LEFPELN
+31 LWFPELN
-38 PNRISLLEDIL
+38 PNRIDLLQEVL
-49 QDYAPDIFMV
+49 QDYEPDIFMV
-59 CELQSQEGADTI
+59 CELQSQEGADAI
-71 LNVALNG
+71 LNMGLN
-78 ESGNT
+78 SDGNS
-83 NIYSAAP
+83 NFSAAP
-90 YFENQSGGGDLQQ
+90 YFENQSGGGNLQQ
-103 ALFYRNDMFL
+103 ALFYRNDMFV

-134 NTTAQDTNPIRIY
+134 NTANQDTNPIRIY
-147 AYVTHLKSSQGSANQ
+147 AYVTHLKSSQGGANQ

-177 QLEEDAFVLFAGD
+177 QLEEDAYVLFAGD

-199 AYLEILDQTNSVAM
+199 AYLEILDQTNNIAM

-220 GSWNNNEDFRAI
+220 GAWNNNEDFTAV

-262 QNMMTDTNL
+262 QNMMTGTNL
-271 KYKTESYKAYGN
+271 NYKADSYKAYGN
-283 NGNCYNNNIN
+283 NGNCYNNDIN

-303 IIREALYNMSD
+303 VIRDALYNMSD

-324 DQEIVILDVPQHA
+324 DQEIVLLNVPQNSPL
-337 VAQPFSLK
+337 QPFSLK
-345 NTMVSDLLT
+345 NTLVSDVIT
-354 VYNPQPSNQDDSFGI
+354 IYNPGDNTKDDRFGI

-374 QEILQFKTSGNT
+374 QELLEFKTSTNT
-386 TVLNVAQF
+386 TILNVEKF
-394 AEGLYY
+394 VKGVYY
-400 ISNKTSSQTLKFLKT
+400 ITNKSSNQTLKFLKT

>member
-1 MRSIF
+1 MRHTF
-6 IFSSVVLFSISSFA
+6 IFLSLLFFSISCFA
-20 QNTIKTMFYNV
+20 QNSIKTMFYNV

-38 PNRISLLEDIL
+38 PNRITLLQDIL
-49 QDYAPDIFMV
+49 QDYSPDIFMV
-59 CELQSQEGADTI
+59 CELQSQEGADVI
-71 LNVALNG
+71 LNVGLN
-78 ESGNT
+78 SNGNS
-83 NIYSAAP
+83 NYSAAP

-103 ALFYRNDMFL
+103 ALFYRNDMFV

-134 NTTAQDTNPIRIY
+134 NTESQDTNPIRIY

-177 QLEEDAFVLFAGD
+177 QLEDDAFVLFAGD

-213 ADPINTP
+213 EDPIDTP
-220 GSWNNNEDFRAI
+220 GAWNNNEDFREV

-262 QNMMTDTNL
+262 QNMMTNPNL
-271 KYKTESYKAYGN
+271 QYKTDSYKAYGN

-303 IIREALYNMSD
+303 IIRDALYNMSD

-324 DQEIVILDVPQHA
+324 DQEIVILDIPQQM
-337 VAQPFSLK
+337 VVQPFSLK
-345 NTMVSDLLT
+345 STLVSDVLT
-354 VYNPQPSNQDDSFGI
+354 VYSPQGDTQDDSFVV

-374 QEILQFKTSGNT
+374 QEILNFKTKANT
-386 TVLNVAQF
+386 TIIDVSQLAKGV
-394 AEGLYY
+394 YY
-400 ISNKTSSQTLKFLKT
+400 ITNKSSNQTLKFLKT

>member
-1 MRSIF
+1 MRHTIIF
-6 IFSSVVLFSISSFA
+6 LSLLFFSISCYS

-31 LEFPELN
+31 LWFPELN
-38 PNRISLLEDIL
+38 PNRIDLLQVVL
-49 QDYAPDIFMV
+49 QDYEPDIFMV
-59 CELQSQEGADTI
+59 CELQNQEGADAI
-71 LNVALNG
+71 LNIGLN
-78 ESGNT
+78 SDSNS
-83 NIYSAAP
+83 NYSAAP

-118 IINTPVRDINK
+118 IINTTVRDINK

-134 NTTAQDTNPIRIY
+134 NSTAQDTNPIRIY

-177 QLEEDAFVLFAGD
+177 QLEEDSFVLFAGD

-199 AYLEILDQTNSVAM
+199 AYQEILDQTNRITM

-220 GSWNNNEDFRAI
+220 GAWNNNEDFRAI

-262 QNMMTDTNL
+262 QNMMTNPSL
-271 KYKTESYKAYGN
+271 QYKTNSYNAYGN

-293 DINCGGVYNQ
+293 DINCGGAYNQ
-303 IIREALYNMSD
+303 NIRDALYNMSD

-324 DQEIVILDVPQHA
+324 NQEIIILDTPQQPL
-337 VAQPFSLK
+337 VQPFSLK
-345 NTMVSDLLT
+345 NTLVSEQLT
-354 VYNPQPSNQDDSFGI
+354 VYAPQWEIQSDTFGV

-374 QEILQFKTSGNT
+374 QEILDFKINAAT
-386 TVLNVAQF
+386 TVVNVAQLTK
-394 AEGLYY
+394 GVYY
-400 ISNKTSSQTLKFLKT
+400 ITNKSSNQTLKFLKT

>member
-1 MRSIF
+1 MRHTIIF
-6 IFSSVVLFSISSFA
+6 LSLLLFSISCFS

-31 LEFPELN
+31 LWFPELN
-38 PNRISLLEDIL
+38 PDRIDLLQEVL
-49 QDYAPDIFMV
+49 QDYEPDIFMV
-59 CELQSQEGADTI
+59 CELQNQEGADAI
-71 LNVALNG
+71 LNVGLN
-78 ESGNT
+78 SDGNS
-83 NIYSAAP
+83 NYSAAP

-134 NTTAQDTNPIRIY
+134 NTAAQDTNPIRIY

-177 QLEEDAFVLFAGD
+177 QLEEDSFVLFAGD

-199 AYLEILDQTNSVAM
+199 AYQEILDQTNSITM

-220 GSWNNNEDFRAI
+220 GAWNNNEDFRAI

-262 QNMMTDTNL
+262 QNMMTNTNL
-271 KYKTESYKAYGN
+271 QYKTNSYKAYGN

-293 DINCGGVYNQ
+293 DINCGGAYNQ
-303 IIREALYNMSD
+303 NIRDALYNMSD

-324 DQEIVILDVPQHA
+324 DQEIVILDTPQQPL
-337 VAQPFSLK
+337 VQPFSLK
-345 NTMVSDLLT
+345 NTLVSQQLT
-354 VYNPQPSNQDDSFGI
+354 VYAPQWDIQSDTFGV

-374 QEILQFKTSGNT
+374 QEILGFKINAAT
-386 TVLNVAQF
+386 TLVNVAQL
-394 AEGLYY
+394 AKGVYY
-400 ISNKTSSQTLKFLKT
+400 ITNKSSNQTLKFLKT

>member
-1 MRSIF
+1 MRHTIIF
-6 IFSSVVLFSISSFA
+6 LSLLLFSISCFS

-31 LEFPELN
+31 LWFPELN
-38 PNRISLLEDIL
+38 PDRIDLLQEVL
-49 QDYAPDIFMV
+49 QDYEPDIFMV
-59 CELQSQEGADTI
+59 CELQNQEGADAI
-71 LNVALNG
+71 LNVGLN
-78 ESGNT
+78 SDGNS
-83 NIYSAAP
+83 NYSAAP

-147 AYVTHLKSSQGSANQ
+147 AYVTHLKSSQGNANQ

-177 QLEEDAFVLFAGD
+177 QLEEDSFVLFAGD

-199 AYLEILDQTNSVAM
+199 AYQEILDQTNSITM

-220 GSWNNNEDFRAI
+220 GAWNNNEDFRAI

-262 QNMMTDTNL
+262 QNMMTNTNL
-271 KYKTESYKAYGN
+271 QYKTNSYKAYGN

-293 DINCGGVYNQ
+293 DINCGGAYNQ
-303 IIREALYNMSD
+303 NIRDALYNMSD

-324 DQEIVILDVPQHA
+324 DQEIVILDTPQQPL
-337 VAQPFSLK
+337 VQPFSLK
-345 NTMVSDLLT
+345 NTLVSQQLT
-354 VYNPQPSNQDDSFGI
+354 VYAPQWDIQSDTFGV

-374 QEILQFKTSGNT
+374 QEILGFKINGAT
-386 TVLNVAQF
+386 TLVNVAQL
-394 AEGLYY
+394 AKGVYY
-400 ISNKTSSQTLKFLKT
+400 ITNKSSNQTLKFLKT

>member
-1 MRSIF
+1 MRHTF
-6 IFSSVVLFSISSFA
+6 IFLSLLFFSISCFA
-20 QNTIKTMFYNV
+20 QNTVKTMFYNV

-38 PNRISLLEDIL
+38 PNRITLLQDIL
-49 QDYAPDIFMV
+49 QDYSPDIFMV
-59 CELQSQEGADTI
+59 CELQSQEGADVI
-71 LNVALNG
+71 LNVGLN
-78 ESGNT
+78 SNGNS
-83 NIYSAAP
+83 NYSAAP

-103 ALFYRNDMFL
+103 ALFYRNDMFV

-134 NTTAQDTNPIRIY
+134 NTESQDTNPIRIY

-177 QLEEDAFVLFAGD
+177 QLEDDAFVLFAGD

-199 AYLEILDQTNSVAM
+199 AYLEILDQTNNVAM
-213 ADPINTP
+213 EDPIDTP
-220 GSWNNNEDFRAI
+220 GAWNNNEDFREV

-262 QNMMTDTNL
+262 QNMMTNPNL
-271 KYKTESYKAYGN
+271 QYKTDSYKAYGN

-293 DINCGGVYNQ
+293 DINCGGLYNQ
-303 IIREALYNMSD
+303 IIRDALYNMSD
-314 HLPVVMELET
+314 HLPVVMELVT
-324 DQEIVILDVPQHA
+324 DQEIVILDVPQQQL
-337 VAQPFSLK
+337 AQPFSLK
-345 NTMVSDLLT
+345 RTLVSDVLT
-354 VYNPQPSNQDDSFGI
+354 VYSPQGDTQDDSFVV

-374 QEILQFKTSGNT
+374 QEILNFKTKANT
-386 TVLNVAQF
+386 TIIDVSQLAKGV
-394 AEGLYY
+394 YY
-400 ISNKTSSQTLKFLKT
+400 LTNTSSNQTLKFLKT

>member
-1 MRSIF
+1 MRHTIIF
-6 IFSSVVLFSISSFA
+6 LSLLFFSISCYS

-31 LEFPELN
+31 LWFPELN
-38 PNRISLLEDIL
+38 PNRIDLLQEVL
-49 QDYAPDIFMV
+49 QDYEPDIFMV
-59 CELQSQEGADTI
+59 CELQSQEGADAI
-71 LNVALNG
+71 LNMGLN
-78 ESGNT
+78 SDGNS
-83 NIYSAAP
+83 NFSAAP
-90 YFENQSGGGDLQQ
+90 YFENQSGGGNLQQ
-103 ALFYRNDMFL
+103 ALFYRNDMFV

-134 NTTAQDTNPIRIY
+134 NTANQDTNPIRIY
-147 AYVTHLKSSQGSANQ
+147 AYVTHLKSSQGGANQ

-177 QLEEDAFVLFAGD
+177 QLEEDAYVLFAGD

-199 AYLEILDQTNSVAM
+199 AYLEILDQTNNIAM

-220 GSWNNNEDFRAI
+220 GAWNNNEDFTAV

-262 QNMMTDTNL
+262 QNMMTDSNL
-271 KYKTESYKAYGN
+271 GYKADSYKAYGN
-283 NGNCYNNNIN
+283 NGNCYNNDIN

-303 IIREALYNMSD
+303 VIRDALYNMSD

-324 DQEIVILDVPQHA
+324 DQEIVLLNVPQNSPL
-337 VAQPFSLK
+337 QPFSLK
-345 NTMVSDLLT
+345 NTLVSDVIT
-354 VYNPQPSNQDDSFGI
+354 IYNPGDNTKDDRFGI

-374 QEILQFKTSGNT
+374 QELLEFKTSTNT
-386 TVLNVAQF
+386 TILNVAKF
-394 AEGLYY
+394 VKGVYY
-400 ISNKTSSQTLKFLKT
+400 ITNKSSNQTLKFLKT